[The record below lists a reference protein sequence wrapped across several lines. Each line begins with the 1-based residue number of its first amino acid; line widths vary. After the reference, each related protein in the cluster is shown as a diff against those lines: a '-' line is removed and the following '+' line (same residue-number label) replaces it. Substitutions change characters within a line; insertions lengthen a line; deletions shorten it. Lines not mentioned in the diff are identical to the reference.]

1 MTQDPVRTGIPG
13 LDEVLLGGV
22 QRNNNILV
30 EGAPGAGKTTLGL
43 AFIHAG
49 AALYDEPG
57 VIVSFE
63 LDPEK
68 LLRDAKGFSWDLQRL
83 IGERKVKIIQTSPAV
98 LLNEFR
104 SADGAFTA
112 ELASIGARRLMIDGL
127 TPLRLYAEA
136 NDKPFREDVHLLVEG
151 LARLGVTTLVTAE
164 RAEAKQEAHAHERFV
179 FDTIISLTRTEVRRR
194 VHRTLAVVKSRGQ
207 DFISGS
213 HSMRIEAGAGIHVYR
228 RAQSRPKVAED
239 QPTSTERVSVG
250 SAALDVI
257 MAGGLYEGSITMV
270 TGISGTGKTVLG
282 VQFLTSA
289 IQAGRRA
296 LLVTLDEHPRQ
307 LIRNAASLGF
317 DLEGLVQQ
325 GSLSIHYESPLELE
339 LDVHFDRV
347 TKLVEKEGIDCIVF
361 DSVAVYEM
369 ASPDQASDFL
379 YALADFVKGR
389 LATAFF
395 NYESPEL
402 LGVSQISQELKG
414 SHLVDNII
422 LLSYVEIST
431 RLRRAIAVPKVRGS
445 KNIQTTREYVIGAGG
460 ISLLDESAA
469 EGEDAAPVPQLPF
482 SSYYGLLARSPS
494 RKSPV
499 IEDAVAHGKALPD
512 SPELP
517 PETTK

>member
-1 MTQDPVRTGIPG
+1 MRDPVRTGIPG
-13 LDEVLLGGV
+13 LDEVFAGGV

-63 LDPEK
+63 LDSEK
-68 LLRDAKGFSWDLQRL
+68 LLRDANGFSWDLQRL
-83 IGERKVKIIQTSPAV
+83 IDERKVKIIQTSPAV

-104 SADGAFTA
+104 SSDGAFTA

-164 RAEAKQEAHAHERFV
+164 RAETKFEAHAHERFV

-228 RAQSRPKVAED
+228 RAQSRPKVDED

-250 SAALDVI
+250 CTALDVM
-257 MAGGLYEGSITMV
+257 MAGGLYEGSISMV
-270 TGISGTGKTVLG
+270 TGISGSGKTVLG
-282 VQFLTSA
+282 VQFLTTA
-289 IQAGRRA
+289 VLAGRRA

-317 DLEGLVQQ
+317 DLEGLVRQ
-325 GSLSIHYESPLELE
+325 GSLFIHYESPLELE

-460 ISLLDESAA
+460 ISLLDESVV
-469 EGEDAAPVPQLPF
+469 EGEETAPVPQLPF